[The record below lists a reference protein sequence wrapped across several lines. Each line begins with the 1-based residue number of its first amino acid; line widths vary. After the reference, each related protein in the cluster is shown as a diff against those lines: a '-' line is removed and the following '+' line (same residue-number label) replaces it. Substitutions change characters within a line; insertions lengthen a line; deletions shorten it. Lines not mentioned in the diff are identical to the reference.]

1 MLSDESRYR
10 LLRHLDANPDSSQ
23 RELARALGVSVGKV
37 NYCLQALIDKGL
49 IKAGNFS
56 RSPNK
61 RRYAYV
67 LTPRGLE
74 QKARITAKFLKWKVA
89 EYEAL
94 EREIKLIRAELDEH
108 KS

>member
-1 MLSDESRYR
+1 M
-10 LLRHLDANPDSSQ
+10 
-23 RELARALGVSVGKV
+23 GKV

-67 LTPRGLE
+67 LTPRGIE
-74 QKARITAKFLKWKVA
+74 QKAKVTAQFLKRKVA

-94 EREIKLIRAELDEH
+94 EQEIETLRKELQQAGGDTGNR
-108 KS
+108 K